1 MHDTPLM
8 AMFKTREIRPEA
20 MHRKT
25 GALRRTVRGRA
36 MALFLAS
43 SLAALGGSIH
53 VALAADANVTSASPT
68 NTVASEAATPRATP
82 GVGALQGNA
91 HATAPAQTGSFSVD
105 TLMHAFAQRKSG
117 EARFTELKYLSNLK
131 GPIESSGTL
140 AFRAPDHFEQQTLKP
155 RAQSV
160 VVDGDT
166 VTMSR
171 DGHQRVVSLSQ
182 YPEIAMLV
190 DSIRGTLTGDRSSLE
205 RVYKLTLDGAPNA
218 WHLTLTP
225 SDASLSKNVDHIVVS
240 GGQASDGQAEIHT
253 IETIQTGGDRSV
265 MTIETGQS

>member
-1 MHDTPLM
+1 M
-8 AMFKTREIRPEA
+8 
-20 MHRKT
+20 
-25 GALRRTVRGRA
+25 
-36 MALFLAS
+36 
-43 SLAALGGSIH
+43 H
-53 VALAADANVTSASPT
+53 VALHKAVSRTLIKRALCTLMLAAGASGG
-68 NTVASEAATPRATP
+68 TVWAATAAT
-82 GVGALQGNA
+82 GTTEN
-91 HATAPAQTGSFSVD
+91 APASTASNAGSGSTLNAVPGGSSNAGADGSAAAGSASFSVD

-117 EARFTELKYLSNLK
+117 DARFTELKYLSNLK

-171 DGHQRVVSLSQ
+171 DNRQRVVSLSQ

-190 DSIRGTLTGDRSSLE
+190 NSIRGTLTGDRTSLE
-205 RVYKLTLDGAPNA
+205 RVYKLTLAGTPDA

-225 SDASLSKNVDHIVVS
+225 ADPALAKSVDHIVVS
-240 GGQASDGQAEIHT
+240 GGEGSDHVAQIHT
-253 IETIQTGGDRSV
+253 IETFQADGDRSV
-265 MTIETGQS
+265 MTIEAAAP

>member
-1 MHDTPLM
+1 M
-8 AMFKTREIRPEA
+8 ARFQTRVRVSEGMRHTARTLRLAVSGRVMAALLAGSIVGLSGLNGSA
-20 MHRKT
+20 FAADT
-25 GALRRTVRGRA
+25 GA
-36 MALFLAS
+36 AS
-43 SLAALGGSIH
+43 AQPTSNG
-53 VALAADANVTSASPT
+53 ANDTTTS
-68 NTVASEAATPRATP
+68 
-82 GVGALQGNA
+82 GAGTA
-91 HATAPAQTGSFSVD
+91 HANSNAAASTQAGAFNVD

-131 GPIESSGTL
+131 GPVESSGTL
-140 AFRAPDHFEQQTLKP
+140 AFRAPDHFEQQTVKP

-205 RVYKLTLDGAPNA
+205 RVYKLTLEGTAVA

-225 SDASLSKNVDHIVVS
+225 SDAALSKSVDHIVVS
-240 GGQASDGQAEIHT
+240 GGQGGDGQSAIHT
-253 IETIQTGGDRSV
+253 IETIQTDGDRSV
-265 MTIETGQS
+265 MTIETDQS

>member
-1 MHDTPLM
+1 MGTLM
-8 AMFKTREIRPEA
+8 LAAGIWAGTGSMPCAANEPVPAAPSQSAASGTHAGAAAPA
-20 MHRKT
+20 ANT
-25 GALRRTVRGRA
+25 GA
-36 MALFLAS
+36 
-43 SLAALGGSIH
+43 
-53 VALAADANVTSASPT
+53 
-68 NTVASEAATPRATP
+68 
-82 GVGALQGNA
+82 
-91 HATAPAQTGSFSVD
+91 FSVD

-131 GPIESSGTL
+131 GPVESSGTL

-171 DGHQRVVSLSQ
+171 GGSQRVVSLSQ

-190 DSIRGTLTGDRSSLE
+190 NSIRGTLTGDRSGLE
-205 RVYKLTLDGAPNA
+205 RVYTLALTGDPAA

-225 SDASLSKNVDHIVVS
+225 ADPSLAKHVDHIVVS
-240 GGQASDGQAEIHT
+240 GAQDSDHVAQIQT
-253 IETIQTGGDRSV
+253 IETFQADGDRSV
-265 MTIETGQS
+265 MTIETGTP